1 MKIVCFNCSVPAC
14 DCDFWTTGFDDG
26 DLRIS
31 ATQLR
36 MFLDEA
42 APAAAITAAASSTAA
57 DASVQRR
64 QSVIGTGS
72 TPSSGSG
79 GALSAY
85 AGPPVVPF
93 HALLYTAGE
102 CNYGGRV
109 TDDKDRLLLSTM
121 LATCYC
127 PQLVEL
133 GSKYSFSASEEPP
146 GKSSASRVQP
156 TRCPNSS
163 SSTHTCCGSNRG
175 GRLYRQHCS
184 SSGGCLRAWPAPLER
199 VPALVTACWPLPAC

>member
-133 GSKYSFSASEEPP
+133 GSKYSFSAS
-146 GKSSASRVQP
+146 GVYHA
-156 TRCPNSS
+156 
-163 SSTHTCCGSNRG
+163 
-175 GRLYRQHCS
+175 
-184 SSGGCLRAWPAPLER
+184 PAEGAREVYTSLIDS
-199 VPALVTACWPLPAC
+199 LPIQQSPEAFGLHANAGI